1 MSNEIT
7 RSNRDMER
15 MPPNPAS
22 VSLVNV
28 TTFYIL
34 PGKQMEFNQNM
45 MKVHEAI
52 VEGDLPFYYASDYLV
67 AGGSG
72 PVFSIAGLGSSWADF
87 ADPDPDME
95 QVMIEMYGEEEA
107 MEIFG
112 GFSGA
117 VHHWESIVLRVR
129 PDLSSSGG
137 M

>member
-7 RSNRDMER
+7 QSNREMER
-15 MPPNPAS
+15 MPPAPAS

-34 PGKQMEFNQNM
+34 PGKQMQFNQNM

-52 VEGDLPFYYASDYLV
+52 VDADLPFYYASDYLV
-67 AGGSG
+67 TGGSG

-87 ADPDPDME
+87 ADPDPDLE
-95 QVMIEMYGEEEA
+95 QVMMEMYGEEEA
-107 MEIFG
+107 KGIFG
-112 GFSGA
+112 AFSEA
-117 VHHWESIVLRVR
+117 VHHWESFVVRIR
-129 PDLSSSGG
+129 PDLSSPGG